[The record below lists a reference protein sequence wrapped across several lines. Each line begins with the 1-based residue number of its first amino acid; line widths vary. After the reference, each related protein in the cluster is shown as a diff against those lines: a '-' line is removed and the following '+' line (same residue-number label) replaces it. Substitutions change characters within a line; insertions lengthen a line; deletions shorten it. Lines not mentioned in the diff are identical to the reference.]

1 MTVPIETF
9 VGVALALGIGIVLLL
24 VGIRLGMLAAPRL
37 SRWAE
42 REDDEDSV
50 DGPDA

>member
-1 MTVPIETF
+1 MTVPIEAF
-9 VGVALALGIGIVLLL
+9 VAVALALGIGIVLLL

-37 SRWAE
+37 SRWVE

-50 DGPDA
+50 GRPDA